1 MSEVYEPPMSD
12 LETAIAQAYEQGIK
26 AAREAVVT
34 AIGYKVSDE
43 GYWST
48 TRQADPIAA
57 IDALRG
63 GS

>member
-26 AAREAVVT
+26 AAREAVANARMHDVRDGLV
-34 AIGYKVSDE
+34 AV
-43 GYWST
+43 
-48 TRQADPIAA
+48 AA